1 MSNSSLC
8 KDGDVNKEHRRLV
21 SINHFCLRMGIV
33 HSVSNMFS
41 LFIRIVL
48 HLIRFTCYALLLLGA
63 TMPVKSD
70 GFTEERLRRIGVNSA
85 RAVRGKLP
93 SDVAAILD
101 GFEFVC
107 KYQG

>member
-1 MSNSSLC
+1 M
-8 KDGDVNKEHRRLV
+8 VV
-21 SINHFCLRMGIV
+21 V
-33 HSVSNMFS
+33 HSISNMFCF
-41 LFIRIVL
+41 FIRIAF
-48 HLIRFTCYALLLLGA
+48 HLIGFTCYALLLLGVA
-63 TMPVKSD
+63 MPVKSD